1 MNRLII
7 LLSLFITHFSFAN
20 AQQYWITGTAVP
32 GGTQSLQCVAPNTY
46 KFYGELREGEL
57 RIIDSEKPR
66 ESTRWLVPDAID
78 ANIVNHGLH
87 YKSETKAGSLPAWQV
102 TFSCPY
108 YRFALHTDTQIL
120 QGEVFQPWGE
130 LFIAGG
136 ATEAGWH
143 EGKMLLMEQ
152 DVENPYIWTWEGEL
166 KNRPDNEE
174 PLSFKFQGQ
183 DRWGPKSIHPYTQGA
198 DILKEKTFQTGG
210 PDTKWDIH
218 KEGRYRIRIDLF
230 NEVVESQIIK

>member
-1 MNRLII
+1 
-7 LLSLFITHFSFAN
+7 
-20 AQQYWITGTAVP
+20 
-32 GGTQSLQCVAPNTY
+32 
-46 KFYGELREGEL
+46 
-57 RIIDSEKPR
+57 
-66 ESTRWLVPDAID
+66 
-78 ANIVNHGLH
+78 
-87 YKSETKAGSLPAWQV
+87 
-102 TFSCPY
+102 
-108 YRFALHTDTQIL
+108 
-120 QGEVFQPWGE
+120 
-130 LFIAGG
+130 
-136 ATEAGWH
+136 
-143 EGKMLLMEQ
+143 
-152 DVENPYIWTWEGEL
+152 VENPCIWTWEGEL